1 MVLSLDDTKIVFVS
15 KLTDL
20 SEGSAFNNE
29 LMEDQDQC
37 NTTDRGRVALR
48 DLLSTNTV
56 PTFTTTEKI
65 RNVSCKV
72 VAIKVFLYSA
82 KRLNYLES
90 ERYGV

>member
-1 MVLSLDDTKIVFVS
+1 MVLSLDYTKIVVFVS

-20 SEGSAFNNE
+20 SEGSAFNTE
-29 LMEDQDQC
+29 LMEDQC
-37 NTTDRGRVALR
+37 NTTDRGIVALR
-48 DLLSTNTV
+48 DLFSTNTV
-56 PTFTTTEKI
+56 PIFTTTEKI

>member
-1 MVLSLDDTKIVFVS
+1 MVSSDDTKIVVFVS

-20 SEGSAFNNE
+20 SEGSAFNSE
-29 LMEDQDQC
+29 LMEDQC
-37 NTTDRGRVALR
+37 NKTDKERVALR
-48 DLLSTNTV
+48 DLFSTNTV

-65 RNVSCKV
+65 RNVSRKV